1 VKLLIT
7 LVKYMP
13 QVITNYNNQ
22 STHGWSIHQI
32 LLDFT
37 GGILSVSQLFI
48 DSYLQGDWSGITGN
62 PVKLALGNISVFFDI
77 IFITQHYWLYQGNGL
92 PESQEGRDV
101 DGEADPLLRDGYR
114 VERD

>member
-1 VKLLIT
+1 
-7 LVKYMP
+7 M
-13 QVITNYNNQ
+13 
-22 STHGWSIHQI
+22 
-32 LLDFT
+32 
-37 GGILSVSQLFI
+37 
-48 DSYLQGDWSGITGN
+48 
-62 PVKLALGNISVFFDI
+62 KLALGNISVFFDI